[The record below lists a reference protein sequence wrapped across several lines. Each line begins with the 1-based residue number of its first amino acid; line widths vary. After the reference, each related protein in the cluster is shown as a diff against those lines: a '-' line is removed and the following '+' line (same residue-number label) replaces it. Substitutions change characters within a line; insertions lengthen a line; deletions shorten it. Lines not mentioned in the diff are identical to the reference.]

1 MIYADGKI
9 TLEFYFHDLVV
20 DEHSIPS
27 IIDNMFPDGY
37 NAELVGFKEEEV
49 DYTDFNEED

>member
-1 MIYADGKI
+1 MIYADGKV
-9 TLEFYFHDLVV
+9 TLEFYFHDLLV

-27 IIDNMFPDGY
+27 VIDNMFPDGY

-49 DYTDFNEED
+49 DYTDFDEED